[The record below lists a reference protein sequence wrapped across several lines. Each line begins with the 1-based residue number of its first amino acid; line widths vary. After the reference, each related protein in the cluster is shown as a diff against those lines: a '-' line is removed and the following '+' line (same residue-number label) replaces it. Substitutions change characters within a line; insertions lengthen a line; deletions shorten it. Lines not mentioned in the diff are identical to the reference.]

1 LRDGKLDLAEKG
13 FEFIKRITEH
23 AGYKQEWITISEE
36 DTSPDHGCLPY
47 MRPIEKH
54 ILNGVINLD
63 KPPGP
68 TSHEVVAWIK
78 RLFGVSKAGHG
89 GTLDPKV
96 TGVLPVGLA
105 NSTKV
110 IGNVIHTDKEYV
122 MVIQLHGDVD
132 LSEVEKAIQNF
143 IGIIYQK
150 PPLRSSVKRA
160 IRKKR
165 VNSIKILEMRDR
177 FILVHVSCEA
187 GTYMRKLAHDLGLL
201 LGIGAHMRELR
212 RVRTGPYKE
221 DETLV
226 KMQDVSEALY
236 LWREK
241 GDERYLRKVVQPVET
256 AIAHLPKIMIKDTA
270 VDAIAHGADL
280 AVPGISR
287 LTTDVKKNSLVALLT
302 LKGELVALGRALKD
316 AQEIV
321 GMSKGVVVKTWRVYM
336 ERGVYPDVWRKK

>member
-1 LRDGKLDLAEKG
+1 MGLVEKG

-23 AGYKQEWITISEE
+23 AGYNQEWITVSEE
-36 DTSPDHGCLPY
+36 DTSPDYGYLPY
-47 MRPIEKH
+47 SRPIEKH

-78 RLFGVSKAGHG
+78 KMFGVSKAGHG

-105 NSTKV
+105 SSTKV
-110 IGNVIHTDKEYV
+110 IGNVMHADKEYV
-122 MVIQLHGDVD
+122 MVVQLHGDVS

-143 IGIIYQK
+143 VGVIYQK

-160 IRKKR
+160 VRKKR
-165 VNSIKILEMRDR
+165 VNSIKILELRDR
-177 FILVHVSCEA
+177 FLLVHVSCEA

-201 LGIGAHMRELR
+201 LGVGAHMRELR

-226 KMQDVSEALY
+226 KLQDVSEALY

-241 GDERYLRKVVQPVET
+241 GDDRLIRRVVQPVET
-256 AIAHLPKIMIKDTA
+256 AIVHLPKILIKDTA

-280 AVPGISR
+280 AAPGVVR
-287 LTTDVKKNSLVALLT
+287 LTSDVKAGKLVAILT
-302 LKGELVALGRALKD
+302 LKGELVALGKALKN
-316 AQEIV
+316 ASEIA
-321 GMSKGVVVKTWRVYM
+321 SARKGVVVKTWRVYM
-336 ERGVYPDVWRKK
+336 DRGVYPDVWRKK

>member
-1 LRDGKLDLAEKG
+1 MGLAEKG

-23 AGYKQEWITISEE
+23 AGYTQEWITVSEE
-36 DTSPDHGCLPY
+36 DTSPDYGYLPY
-47 MRPIEKH
+47 NRPIEKH

-78 RLFGVSKAGHG
+78 KMFGVSKAGHG

-105 NSTKV
+105 SSTKV
-110 IGNVIHTDKEYV
+110 IGNVMHADKEYV
-122 MVIQLHGDVD
+122 MIVQLHGDVS

-143 IGIIYQK
+143 VGVIYQK

-160 IRKKR
+160 VRKKR

-177 FILVHVSCEA
+177 FLLVHVSCEA

-201 LGIGAHMRELR
+201 LGVGAHMRELR
-212 RVRTGPYKE
+212 RVRTGPFKE

-226 KMQDVSEALY
+226 KLQDVSEALY

-241 GDERYLRKVVQPVET
+241 GDDRLIRRVVQPVET
-256 AIAHLPKIMIKDTA
+256 AIVHLPKIFIKDTA

-280 AVPGISR
+280 AAPGVVR
-287 LTTDVKKNSLVALLT
+287 LTSDVEAGKLVAILT
-302 LKGELVALGRALKD
+302 LKGELVALGKALKN
-316 AQEIV
+316 ASEIASM
-321 GMSKGVVVKTWRVYM
+321 GKGIVVKTWRVYM